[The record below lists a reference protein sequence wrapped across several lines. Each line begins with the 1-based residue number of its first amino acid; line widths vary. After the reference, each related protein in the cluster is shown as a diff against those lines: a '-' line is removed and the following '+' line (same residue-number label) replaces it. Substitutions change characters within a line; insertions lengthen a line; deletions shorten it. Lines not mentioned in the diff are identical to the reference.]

1 MDDNN
6 NSNLWAI
13 LYVSSAM
20 KNLSVSDVEYFLTAN
35 RRVRQE
41 NKITGIAILAMNNV
55 LVVQEGTKE
64 IVKAEFDNEK
74 KHPAHHSLIK
84 LYDGPI
90 SHRYFEDFPLAFMP
104 IGISEYK
111 HLDSFSETGHKEY
124 FDEFLQGDNPVS
136 KLVKDFIK
144 NNT

>member
-6 NSNLWAI
+6 NLWAI

-20 KNLSVSDVEYFLTAN
+20 KDLSVSDVEYFLTAN
-35 RRVRQE
+35 RKVRQE

-55 LVVQEGTKE
+55 LVIQEGIKE
-64 IVKAEFDNEK
+64 VVKAEFDNEK

-90 SHRYFEDFPLAFMP
+90 SHRYFEDFPLAFKP
-104 IGISEYK
+104 IGFPEYK
-111 HLDSFSETGHKEY
+111 HLDSFSEPGHKEY
-124 FDEFLQGDNPVS
+124 FDEFLLADNSVS